1 MKSGKIKVK
10 TQEKIFLIFNV
21 FSFVIITGEVSGKNF
36 KNISNIQQNIKKRK
50 NIKNQKKLQGGYG
63 RSLVIT
69 NVLLYFVPVQNR
81 AHREGQTNF

>member
-1 MKSGKIKVK
+1 MFFLFSSLSGKYPEKNL
-10 TQEKIFLIFNV
+10 KIFQIF
-21 FSFVIITGEVSGKNF
+21 SK
-36 KNISNIQQNIKKRK
+36 ISKKRK

>member
-21 FSFVIITGEVSGKNF
+21 FSFFIITGEVSGKILKIF
-36 KNISNIQQNIKKRK
+36 QIFSTISKKIK

>member
-21 FSFVIITGEVSGKNF
+21 FSFFIITGEVSGKILKIF
-36 KNISNIQQNIKKRK
+36 QIFSTISKKRK

-63 RSLVIT
+63 RLLVIT
-69 NVLLYFVPVQNR
+69 NVLLDFVPVQNR
-81 AHREGQTNF
+81 AHREGPTNF